1 MIDLPLFN
9 NVPPAKRFD
18 GNETY
23 SPELDCARL
32 TGQLAA
38 VYEATR
44 DGRWHTLSHLARAA
58 GASEASVSARL
69 RDLRKPRFG
78 AHQIE
83 RKRVDGG
90 LYVYRRC
97 PKV

>member
-9 NVPPAKRFD
+9 NVPPAKRF
-18 GNETY
+18 GGEAY
-23 SPELDCARL
+23 SPAHDCARL

-38 VYEATR
+38 VYAATA
-44 DGRWHTLSHLARAA
+44 DHRWHTLAHLARVAD
-58 GASEASVSARL
+58 ASEASVSARL
-69 RDLRKPRFG
+69 RDLRKERFG
-78 AHQIE
+78 AWTIE

-97 PKV
+97 PKA